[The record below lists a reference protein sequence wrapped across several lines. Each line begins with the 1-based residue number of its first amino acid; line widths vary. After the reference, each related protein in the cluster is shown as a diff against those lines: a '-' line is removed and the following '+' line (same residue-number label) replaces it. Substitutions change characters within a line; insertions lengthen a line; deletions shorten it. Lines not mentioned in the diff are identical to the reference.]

1 MTDASPGGGASGAPD
16 GSDAPD
22 APDASSGV
30 ERARAL
36 TARLRLPVVAA
47 PMFLVSGPELVVAA
61 ARAGILGAFPT
72 QNCRTAAELDG
83 WLAQVAAG
91 VGDAPWAVNL
101 VTHSSNAR
109 LAADLELVVRH
120 RPPVVITALGSPA
133 PVVEAVHGYG
143 GVVVGDV
150 VDLRLAHKAVDAGVD
165 GLACISA
172 GAGGHTGHLS
182 PFAFVSAVR
191 AFFDGLVVV
200 GGGVADGFGVAGAV
214 AAGADLVYMG
224 TRFLATRESRA
235 AEDYK
240 RMVVESA
247 SADLVVSDGV
257 TGAPASWL
265 RPSLVAHG
273 LDPDHLE
280 FTGDRTYDV
289 AQPQPKRW
297 AELWAAGQGLGAITG
312 VASVADVVDAL
323 EVEFHTA
330 ADRLAAVA
338 RHRERRD

>member
-1 MTDASPGGGASGAPD
+1 MTDASPGGGAS
-16 GSDAPD
+16 S
-22 APDASSGV
+22 APDASSGI

-36 TARLRLPVVAA
+36 AARLRLPVVAA

-72 QNCRTAAELDG
+72 QNCRTAEELDA
-83 WLAQVAAG
+83 WLGRVAAG
-91 VGDAPWAVNL
+91 AGGAPWAVNL
-101 VTHSSNAR
+101 VTHRSNGR

-150 VDLRLAHKAVDAGVD
+150 VDLRLAHKAVEAGVD

-191 AFFDGLVVV
+191 SFFDGLVVV
-200 GGGVADGFGVAGAV
+200 GGAVADGFGVAGAV

-235 AEDYK
+235 AEAYK

-247 SADLVVSDGV
+247 SGDLVVSDGV

-265 RPSLVAHG
+265 RPSLVEHG
-273 LDPDHLE
+273 LDPDHLV
-280 FTGDRTYDV
+280 FTGDRSYDV

-297 AELWAAGQGLGAITG
+297 SELWAAGQGLGTITG
-312 VASVADVVDAL
+312 VASVAEVVDAL
-323 EVEFHTA
+323 EAEFRTA
-330 ADRLAAVA
+330 AERLAAVA
-338 RHRERRD
+338 QRGEGRA